1 MHKVLCEN
9 RKARHDYFIEDTM
22 EAGIEL
28 IGCEVKSIRQGKCN
42 LKESYVSVKNGEVYL
57 IGCHI
62 SEYIQR
68 GYIEVDPL
76 RNRKLLLH
84 KREIQKLE
92 GLVSQKGMTLI
103 VKSLYDTGKKIKAE
117 LCVAR
122 GKHNYDKR
130 QSNAE
135 RDAKRKIEQAV
146 KGGGY

>member
-1 MHKVLCEN
+1 MHKTLCEN

-62 SEYIQR
+62 SEYTQR
-68 GYIEVDPL
+68 GYVEIDPL

-84 KREIQKLE
+84 KREIHKLE

-130 QSNAE
+130 HTNAE

-146 KGGGY
+146 KGGSY

>member
-1 MHKVLCEN
+1 MHKTLCEN

-57 IGCHI
+57 IGCRI
-62 SEYIQR
+62 SEYVQR
-68 GYIEVDPL
+68 GYVEVDPL

-122 GKHNYDKR
+122 GKHSYDKR
-130 QSNAE
+130 QANAE

-146 KGGGY
+146 KGGSY